1 MSIDQGQKEEK
12 EKEQK
17 RKQEKRENKVNPNSN
32 NKMNHLRNKS
42 NQILIIINKNLN
54 KHKRL
59 LYIQGKN
66 KITKTKEIKWLDQ
79 KIMTHVN
86 RKQVRRIWIKKKN
99 KTKNLKIIKETER
112 IWNLKIN
119 LAGQINRQI
128 KKVLITSIKETKI
141 FQTSIKETKIF
152 QTNIQITKLNLI
164 KIILPITKT
173 NPPQIHQ
180 QSKPPPHPLFQ
191 TLQHPSNP
199 PNKKP
204 QRT

>member
-66 KITKTKEIKWLDQ
+66 KITKTKEIK
-79 KIMTHVN
+79 
-86 RKQVRRIWIKKKN
+86 
-99 KTKNLKIIKETER
+99 
-112 IWNLKIN
+112 
-119 LAGQINRQI
+119 
-128 KKVLITSIKETKI
+128 
-141 FQTSIKETKIF
+141 
-152 QTNIQITKLNLI
+152 
-164 KIILPITKT
+164 
-173 NPPQIHQ
+173 
-180 QSKPPPHPLFQ
+180 
-191 TLQHPSNP
+191 
-199 PNKKP
+199 
-204 QRT
+204 